1 MEKYAE
7 PLGHDFLHDSLF
19 QCFYTFLSFLS
30 FSMFFQQPIRNLP
43 SSIFVLLS
51 QSNLLLAGPFGGPG
65 PIWRAEAA
73 PLCASLLL
81 FVSKHVSSTPSNR
94 PPLIAGRLSGRIQK
108 NKRSPDNH
116 KPGTFKRD
124 LKTLCLDLSRQ
135 GGGVGPQSSLEG
147 GVRNVGG

>member
-1 MEKYAE
+1 MQ
-7 PLGHDFLHDSLF
+7 SLWVMTFSMTHYSSASIPSFPFCPF
-19 QCFYTFLSFLS
+19 QCFSNNQSEISRPRSLFSSHRATCCSQDLLGALGLSGERKL
-30 FSMFFQQPIRNLP
+30 LH
-43 SSIFVLLS
+43 FV
-51 QSNLLLAGPFGGPG
+51 
-65 PIWRAEAA
+65 
-73 PLCASLLL
+73 PLCCCLL

-116 KPGTFKRD
+116 KPVTFKRD